1 MIYKIKMN
9 KEDYFKLNNKIVS
22 ANLEI
27 DGEEVTFDV
36 EGGSY
41 HILKKSKYKYKLI
54 ESFQTKVIRF
64 LSKNIL
70 FFTINLKTL
79 QISRYN

>member
-41 HILKKSKYKYKLI
+41 HILKKANTNTS
-54 ESFQTKVIRF
+54 
-64 LSKNIL
+64 
-70 FFTINLKTL
+70 
-79 QISRYN
+79 